1 MYIYLYVCIT
11 GPNRLNKFW
20 GNPWVPGEQHRLN
33 KNSTFL
39 FLKKSNLKKKI
50 SWATPGTSANITY
63 FYIIIIVIY
72 VYFTGVFTMW
82 ARLADRIRGLLITN
96 TDGFKMMMQQRFWTG
111 NIRLQERLL
120 DIILVRKYTIQYR
133 VYLGR
138 SDRFHTV

>member
-20 GNPWVPGEQHRLN
+20 GNPWVPGEQHRL
-33 KNSTFL
+33 KKIRPFY
-39 FLKKSNLKKKI
+39 FLKIKLKKKFPR
-50 SWATPGTSANITY
+50 ATPGTSANITY

-72 VYFTGVFTMW
+72 VFFTGVFRMW

-120 DIILVRKYTIQYR
+120 DIILVRKYTIQYW

-138 SDRFHTV
+138 SGRFHTV